1 VKYILDK
8 SAVHVCKY
16 D

>member
-1 VKYILDK
+1 VKYILEN